1 MTTDLIPIR
10 VQAPAIPEPASN
22 LDEVQANIDALL
34 AAYTDR
40 VYTAEDIKGA
50 KADRAQVNHWNDQL
64 NKAAQALKKH
74 YLAALDAPLRR
85 ITAMQAQLKECS
97 AAIDRQVKA
106 VEEGERE
113 EKRRAL
119 EMIYHD
125 AAGEDLEL
133 LIPFARLMED
143 RWLNKTVSL
152 AAAGRELRR
161 AVETRREELRII
173 RTTCGEDAEAC
184 TTEYLRDLSLN
195 AALNEYQRRKDS
207 RARQQAAEAARRN
220 AEAARAAAPVVLPP
234 SQEEREICAE
244 AAQAARAGAFVT
256 PEGRLDT
263 NLLQTFAQPQAEP
276 ERRRYRFWVEFTQ
289 DDIDWFKQSAAERGF
304 RFGSIK

>member
-1 MTTDLIPIR
+1 M
-10 VQAPAIPEPASN
+10 
-22 LDEVQANIDALL
+22 
-34 AAYTDR
+34 
-40 VYTAEDIKGA
+40 
-50 KADRAQVNHWNDQL
+50 
-64 NKAAQALKKH
+64 
-74 YLAALDAPLRR
+74 LRR
-85 ITAMQAQLKECS
+85 SPSAVSSGFGSLAMMTSVLVTPDGNYEYEAAHGTVPRHYYRYLKGEKTS
-97 AAIDRQVKA
+97 TNPIASIYAWTGGLKHRAKLDGTPEVEHFA
-106 VEEGERE
+106 VTLERTIIRTVE
-113 EKRRAL
+113 SGRMTK
-119 EMIYHD
+119 
-125 AAGEDLEL
+125 DLAM

-152 AAAGRELRR
+152 AAAGRELRK

-173 RTTCGEDAEAC
+173 RDTCGEDAEAC

-207 RARQQAAEAARRN
+207 RARQQAAEAARRHT
-220 AEAARAAAPVVLPP
+220 EAVRAAAPVVLPP

-263 NLLQTFAQPQAEP
+263 NLLQTFAQSQAEP

-289 DDIDWFKQSAAERGF
+289 DDIDWFKRSAAERGF
-304 RFGSIK
+304 RFGTVK

>member
-10 VQAPAIPEPASN
+10 VQAPTIPEPTSN

-119 EMIYHD
+119 EMIYRD
-125 AAGEDLEL
+125 
-133 LIPFARLMED
+133 PY
-143 RWLNKTVSL
+143 
-152 AAAGRELRR
+152 RR
-161 AVETRREELRII
+161 A
-173 RTTCGEDAEAC
+173 
-184 TTEYLRDLSLN
+184 YLFL
-195 AALNEYQRRKDS
+195 
-207 RARQQAAEAARRN
+207 
-220 AEAARAAAPVVLPP
+220 
-234 SQEEREICAE
+234 
-244 AAQAARAGAFVT
+244 
-256 PEGRLDT
+256 
-263 NLLQTFAQPQAEP
+263 
-276 ERRRYRFWVEFTQ
+276 
-289 DDIDWFKQSAAERGF
+289 
-304 RFGSIK
+304 